1 MEKKFIVRKIM
12 IGRESQ
18 YMYKGEYGYSFGY
31 GITYPREIEMFDTK
45 KQTWRARGRLPAA
58 YKNQGGTSILKIY
71 GNESSDVFLINRRLF
86 IFKI

>member
-1 MEKKFIVRKIM
+1 M

-45 KQTWRARGRLPAA
+45 EEAQ
-58 YKNQGGTSILKIY
+58 KIIS
-71 GNESSDVFLINRRLF
+71 EISDGMSMFEIVEVYI
-86 IFKI
+86 